1 MRYGGKQTLYD
12 VLDLPRGAT
21 SLEVE
26 MAYRRMKAEYDKGD
40 EPPDPRRMSLMREA
54 LEVLGDD
61 RRRAAYDASL
71 MHDPVAAPPHRYHAS
86 PRTVAIALGVIALL
100 SAAIVLLLRPHSSAS
115 ALRDQ
120 VAAQANVSVARLQA
134 IDTAG
139 RRSMLGF
146 ATAVEDGV
154 MATTCHGIT
163 PGMQLVVNNGTL
175 VFGATVAIADYAAD
189 VCKLSAAGGASR
201 PVALTL
207 PPPRGGERL
216 YVVIAGEAGLM
227 PQEVKALGTVAV
239 RNGAAI
245 EIDRAIAPAED
256 GAAVFDS
263 QGKLAGIA
271 TSAGSTADGR
281 GIVLPA
287 AWITAARARPA
298 PPR

>member
-1 MRYGGKQTLYD
+1 
-12 VLDLPRGAT
+12 
-21 SLEVE
+21 
-26 MAYRRMKAEYDKGD
+26 
-40 EPPDPRRMSLMREA
+40 
-54 LEVLGDD
+54 EVLGDD

-71 MHDPVAAPPHRYHAS
+71 MHDPVAAPPHHYHAS

-100 SAAIVLLLRPHSSAS
+100 SAAIVMLMRPHSSAS

-120 VAAQANVSVARLQA
+120 VASQANVSVARLQPS
-134 IDTAG
+134 DTG
-139 RRSMLGF
+139 
-146 ATAVEDGV
+146 
-154 MATTCHGIT
+154 
-163 PGMQLVVNNGTL
+163 
-175 VFGATVAIADYAAD
+175 
-189 VCKLSAAGGASR
+189 
-201 PVALTL
+201 LT
-207 PPPRGGERL
+207 
-216 YVVIAGEAGLM
+216 

-245 EIDRAIAPAED
+245 EIDRAIAPAEE

-281 GIVLPA
+281 GVVLPA